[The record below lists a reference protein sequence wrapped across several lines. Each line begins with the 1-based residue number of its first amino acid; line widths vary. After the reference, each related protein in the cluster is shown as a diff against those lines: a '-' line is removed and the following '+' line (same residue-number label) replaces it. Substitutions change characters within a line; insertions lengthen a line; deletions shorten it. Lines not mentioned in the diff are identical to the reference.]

1 MFDDI
6 PDPKKLEEFN
16 LHSGVKTLGILIK
29 KLYTSINKFI
39 NIQFYIF
46 NI

>member
-16 LHSGVKTLGILIK
+16 LQSGVKTLGKIRK
-29 KLYTSINKFI
+29 
-39 NIQFYIF
+39 NIYF
-46 NI
+46 NYYL

>member
-16 LHSGVKTLGILIK
+16 LHSGVKTLGKYFNFILF
-29 KLYTSINKFI
+29 LFYFYFI
-39 NIQFYIF
+39 LFS
-46 NI
+46 

>member
-16 LHSGVKTLGILIK
+16 LHSGVKTLGNYINFFLIFFNYQILI
-29 KLYTSINKFI
+29 
-39 NIQFYIF
+39 IF
-46 NI
+46 